1 MVRNDVRKR
10 ISVQEAPT
18 VTSVIGADCTVR
30 GEVRCTGTIHVDG
43 AVEGTVEAEDTIMI
57 GQNAKVN
64 ASLRAKKIVIGGEV
78 HGNVT
83 AEDTLEIQSTGSLY
97 GDIQASK
104 LTMALGV
111 IFQGSCVTG
120 DAEQEVQST
129 YASSGEEEA
138 AAEGTATYS
147 DEF

>member
-1 MVRNDVRKR
+1 MVVRNDVRKR
-10 ISVQEAPT
+10 EGVQETT
-18 VTSVIGADCTVR
+18 VTSVIGTDCTIR
-30 GEVRCTGTIHVDG
+30 GEVRCSGTIRVDG

-64 ASLRAKKIVIGGEV
+64 ASLHAKQIIIGGEV
-78 HGNVT
+78 RGNVT

-104 LTMALGV
+104 LSMALGV
-111 IFQGSCVTG
+111 MFQGSCVTG
-120 DAEQEVQST
+120 NAKHEVQST
-129 YASSGEEEA
+129 HTPREEELPVD
-138 AAEGTATYS
+138 GTATYS

>member
-1 MVRNDVRKR
+1 VVRNDVRKR
-10 ISVQEAPT
+10 ESIQETT
-18 VTSVIGADCTVR
+18 VTSVIGADCTIR
-30 GEVRCTGTIHVDG
+30 GEVRCSGTIRVDG

-64 ASLRAKKIVIGGEV
+64 AALHAKQIVIGGEV
-78 HGNVT
+78 HGNVA
-83 AEDTLEIQSTGSLY
+83 AEETLEIQSTGSLY

-120 DAEQEVQST
+120 GSQQEGQPT
-129 YASSGEEEA
+129 DTLGTEEVP
-138 AAEGTATYS
+138 AEGTTTYS

>member
-10 ISVQEAPT
+10 ESIQETT
-18 VTSVIGADCTVR
+18 VTSVIGADCTIR
-30 GEVRCTGTIHVDG
+30 GEVRCTGTIRVDG

-57 GQNAKVN
+57 GQKAKVN
-64 ASLRAKKIVIGGEV
+64 ASLHAKQIVIGGEV

-83 AEDTLEIQSTGSLY
+83 AEETLEIQSTGSLY

-120 DAEQEVQST
+120 NSQQGGQPTDTLVN
-129 YASSGEEEA
+129 EA
-138 AAEGTATYS
+138 VPAEGTATYS

>member
-1 MVRNDVRKR
+1 MVRNDGRKR
-10 ISVQEAPT
+10 ANVQETT
-18 VTSVIGADCTVR
+18 VTSVLGADCTVR
-30 GEVRCTGTIHVDG
+30 GEVRCSGTVRIDG
-43 AVEGTVEAEDTIMI
+43 AVEGTIEAEDTIMI

-64 ASLRAKKIVIGGEV
+64 ASLHAKQIIIGGEV

-120 DAEQEVQST
+120 DAKHEAERTPAPGQ
-129 YASSGEEEA
+129 EEA
-138 AAEGTATYS
+138 PAEGTVTYS

>member
-1 MVRNDVRKR
+1 
-10 ISVQEAPT
+10 
-18 VTSVIGADCTVR
+18 
-30 GEVRCTGTIHVDG
+30 
-43 AVEGTVEAEDTIMI
+43 VEGTVEAEDTIMI

-64 ASLRAKKIVIGGEV
+64 AALHAKQIVIGGEV

-83 AEDTLEIQSTGSLY
+83 AEETLEIQSTGSLY
-97 GDIQASK
+97 GDIQAST

-120 DAEQEVQST
+120 SSQQEGQPT
-129 YASSGEEEA
+129 DTLGTEEVP
-138 AAEGTATYS
+138 AEGTTTYS